1 MHTTIRTTLA
11 IAFLAVLSRGATS
24 HCQIP
29 CGIYDD
35 LTRARLLREH
45 VTTVEKSIRMI
56 NELSAKKD
64 RTPTEDNQLVRWVVN
79 KEQHADAMRDIV
91 VEYFL
96 QQRIKAPKEGGA
108 DGLKTYG
115 EILTVCHEILVT
127 TMKAKQTADS
137 DIPGK
142 LRAQLKRLEALY
154 FSDED
159 RKHLRE
165 HQE

>member
-1 MHTTIRTTLA
+1 MRTTIRTTLA
-11 IAFLAVLSRGATS
+11 VALLAVLARGAIA

-45 VTTVEKSIRMI
+45 VTTIEKSIRLI
-56 NELSAKKD
+56 GELSAKKD
-64 RTPTEDNQLVRWVVN
+64 RTPTEDNQLARWVIN

-96 QQRIKAPKEGGA
+96 QQRIKAPKDRGAEGVRI
-108 DGLKTYG
+108 YG
-115 EILTVCHEILVT
+115 EILAVCHEILVT
-127 TMKAKQTADS
+127 SMKAKQTVDAE
-137 DIPGK
+137 IPGK

-154 FSDED
+154 FSEED
-159 RKHLRE
+159 RKHLHDE
-165 HQE
+165 H